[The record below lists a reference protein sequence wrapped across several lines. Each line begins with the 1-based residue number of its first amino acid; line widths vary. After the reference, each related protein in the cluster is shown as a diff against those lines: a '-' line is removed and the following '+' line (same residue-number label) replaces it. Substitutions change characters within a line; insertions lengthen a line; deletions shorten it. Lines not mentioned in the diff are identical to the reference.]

1 MRKLTVLA
9 DGTPLDTECRFHLS
23 GRLRAGLFPSLF
35 LLQCWN
41 LSDSDV
47 YRLRNTK
54 NLSVLR

>member
-1 MRKLTVLA
+1 MRKLTVLT
-9 DGTPLDTECRFHLS
+9 DGTLFDTACRFHLA
-23 GRLRAGLFPSLF
+23 GAARIGLFPSLF